1 MRKLYI
7 AIVITLLLTACA
19 AGGGSDNTFLI
30 NGLPVTYTDEQMAL
44 LRGVWS
50 EPAPYVSLKS
60 GLTVSEAKWS
70 ADFIAIQ
77 ERSRSSGKPCERLE
91 LLSISASPPNVLD
104 VLGRHHPAGKLKPD
118 ELWTLNACG
127 TKRAYRVFQPANS
140 LALAI
145 FEARL

>member
-1 MRKLYI
+1 MRQLHI
-7 AIVITLLLTACA
+7 ATLIALLLTACA

-30 NGLPVTYTDEQMAL
+30 DGRPVTYTDEQMAQV
-44 LRGVWS
+44 RGVWS
-50 EPAPYVSLKS
+50 EPTPYVSLKS
-60 GLTVSEAKWS
+60 GLTDSEAKWS

-77 ERSRSSGKPCERLE
+77 ERSRSSGKLCTRLE
-91 LLSISASPPNVLD
+91 LLSISPSPPNVVD
-104 VLGRHHPAGKLKPD
+104 VLGRHHPAGRLKPD

-127 TKRAYRVFQPANS
+127 TKRAYRVFQPENS